1 MTQNVLYICQV
12 SLARDIPI
20 IKENYNNRSLSK
32 ISNEEQ
38 LLLQYLLNTKDKD
51 LRYYLATYI
60 NLSEDDLSNPFKV
73 TQHIF
78 QFLNGFYD
86 GEFIKNLNP
95 EKLSKHSLYLLNS
108 IKSMRGQ
115 CRHQAVIA
123 DLFIRVLIGLDCRVV
138 HNHQHSFLY
147 ISGGPILDVRYF
159 LNKQQHKAKIFKGIL
174 RKETLLNAILSDNL
188 KLKFNE
194 FIMNPHKYLKDDFN
208 LFASHYHTVKDKN
221 NFDLLKIDT
230 CKKPLSVSDENNR
243 SFAEIALI
251 AVSAMDL
258 RSLFNSKKDV
268 SDINQKTLHY
278 IDQKKLSIL
287 AELKKDKPNFNRLFL
302 ECKHNDKTT
311 REILTTFIIKT
322 YLTKLPKKTQTIYQR
337 IPKQVFKS
345 TPDIPIYGRVI
356 ELGNEMVVRTQKPVN
371 LPVKSVGIH
380 NDSSS
385 NLSVFVCCKYSLDSF
400 IARACLLCNF
410 LEGVLKPTSKIGGLE
425 F

>member
-1 MTQNVLYICQV
+1 
-12 SLARDIPI
+12 
-20 IKENYNNRSLSK
+20 
-32 ISNEEQ
+32 
-38 LLLQYLLNTKDKD
+38 
-51 LRYYLATYI
+51 
-60 NLSEDDLSNPFKV
+60 
-73 TQHIF
+73 
-78 QFLNGFYD
+78 
-86 GEFIKNLNP
+86 
-95 EKLSKHSLYLLNS
+95 
-108 IKSMRGQ
+108 
-115 CRHQAVIA
+115 
-123 DLFIRVLIGLDCRVV
+123 
-138 HNHQHSFLY
+138 
-147 ISGGPILDVRYF
+147 
-159 LNKQQHKAKIFKGIL
+159 
-174 RKETLLNAILSDNL
+174 

-385 NLSVFVCCKYSLDSF
+385 IRYPYIYLSNTRPILINNKTEFIQFKFNSSLPLNLDKDL
-400 IARACLLCNF
+400 IAAFNEQLNMNSY
-410 LEGVLKPTSKIGGLE
+410 PQIN
-425 F
+425 